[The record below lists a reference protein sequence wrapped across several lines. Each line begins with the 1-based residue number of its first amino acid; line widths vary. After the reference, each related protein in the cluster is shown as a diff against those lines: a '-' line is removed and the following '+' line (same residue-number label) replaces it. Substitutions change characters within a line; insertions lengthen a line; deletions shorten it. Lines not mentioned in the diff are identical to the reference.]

1 MSTEI
6 EFGDLIYEYF
16 YNQDV
21 KTTKPLQFANW
32 FISKI
37 KNENYLSL
45 SEEEFIDI
53 CIKILNN
60 SGMSLTD
67 VLKLT
72 DSKKVLSKL
81 ISRVDNIEQ
90 IIEQN
95 PAILKVLNKNDIL
108 KMKNVLMKIG
118 SNPLNGEYQY
128 LALEILSEFSNDPD
142 IKKFFINLAYDWD
155 TQVRRLVLKA
165 FSNMELDET
174 VIRILKNLRLDE
186 SDEENIKMIDE
197 ILKKI

>member
-6 EFGDLIYEYF
+6 EFSDLIYEYF

-60 SGMSLTD
+60 SGMSLMD

-95 PAILKVLNKNDIL
+95 PAILKVLNKNDIV

-128 LALEILSEFSNDPD
+128 LALEILSEFPNDPD

>member
-6 EFGDLIYEYF
+6 EFSDLIYEYF

-45 SEEEFIDI
+45 SEEEFIEI

-81 ISRVDNIEQ
+81 ISRIDNIEQ

-95 PAILKVLNKNDIL
+95 PAILKVLNKNNIL
-108 KMKNVLMKIG
+108 KMKNILMKIG

-128 LALEILSEFSNDPD
+128 LALEILSEFPNDPD

>member
-6 EFGDLIYEYF
+6 EFSDLIYEYF

-81 ISRVDNIEQ
+81 ISRIDNIEQ

-95 PAILKVLNKNDIL
+95 PAILKVLNKNDIV

-128 LALEILSEFSNDPD
+128 LALEILSEFPNDPD

>member
-6 EFGDLIYEYF
+6 EFSDLIYEYF
-16 YNQDV
+16 YNQNV

-95 PAILKVLNKNDIL
+95 PAILKVLNKNDIV

-128 LALEILSEFSNDPD
+128 LALEILSEFPNDPD

-174 VIRILKNLRLDE
+174 LIRILKNLRLDE

>member
-1 MSTEI
+1 MSAEI
-6 EFGDLIYEYF
+6 EFSDLIYEYF

-81 ISRVDNIEQ
+81 ISRVDNIDQ

-95 PAILKVLNKNDIL
+95 PAILKVLNKNDIA

-128 LALEILSEFSNDPD
+128 LALEILSEFPNDPD

>member
-6 EFGDLIYEYF
+6 EFSDLIYEYF
-16 YNQDV
+16 YNQDA

-95 PAILKVLNKNDIL
+95 PAILKVLNKNDIV

-128 LALEILSEFSNDPD
+128 LALEILSEFPNDPD

-155 TQVRRLVLKA
+155 TQVRRLALRA

>member
-1 MSTEI
+1 MSAEI
-6 EFGDLIYEYF
+6 EFSDLIYEYF

-95 PAILKVLNKNDIL
+95 PAILKVLNKNDIA

-128 LALEILSEFSNDPD
+128 LALEILSEFPNDPD

>member
-6 EFGDLIYEYF
+6 EFSDLIYEYF

-45 SEEEFIDI
+45 PEQEFIDI

-95 PAILKVLNKNDIL
+95 PAILKVLNKNDIA

-128 LALEILSEFSNDPD
+128 LALEILSEFPNDPD

-186 SDEENIKMIDE
+186 SDEKNIKMIDE

>member
-6 EFGDLIYEYF
+6 EFSDLIYEYF

-81 ISRVDNIEQ
+81 ISRIDNIEQ

-95 PAILKVLNKNDIL
+95 PAILKVLNKNDIV

-128 LALEILSEFSNDPD
+128 LALEILSEFPNDPD

-174 VIRILKNLRLDE
+174 LIRILKNLRLDE

>member
-6 EFGDLIYEYF
+6 EFSDLIYEYF

-32 FISKI
+32 FIFKI

-60 SGMSLTD
+60 SGMSLID

-81 ISRVDNIEQ
+81 ISKVDNIEQ
-90 IIEQN
+90 ILEQN
-95 PAILKVLNKNDIL
+95 PAILKILNKNDII

-128 LALEILSEFSNDPD
+128 LALEILSEFPNDPD
-142 IKKFFINLAYDWD
+142 IKKFFINLVYDWD

>member
-6 EFGDLIYEYF
+6 EFSDLIYEYF

-53 CIKILNN
+53 CTKILKN

-81 ISRVDNIEQ
+81 ISRVDNIDQ

-95 PAILKVLNKNDIL
+95 PAILKVLNKNDIV

-128 LALEILSEFSNDPD
+128 LALEILSEFPNDPD

-155 TQVRRLVLKA
+155 TQVRRLVLRA

-174 VIRILKNLRLDE
+174 IIRILKNLRLDE
-186 SDEENIKMIDE
+186 SDEENIRMIDE

>member
-6 EFGDLIYEYF
+6 EFSDLIYEYF

-81 ISRVDNIEQ
+81 IFRVDNIEQ

-108 KMKNVLMKIG
+108 KMKNILMKIG

>member
-6 EFGDLIYEYF
+6 EFSDLIYEYF

-45 SEEEFIDI
+45 SEEEFIEI

-81 ISRVDNIEQ
+81 ISKIDNIEQ

-95 PAILKVLNKNDIL
+95 PAILKVLNKNDIV

-128 LALEILSEFSNDPD
+128 LALEILSEFPNDPD

-174 VIRILKNLRLDE
+174 VIRILRNLRLDE

>member
-6 EFGDLIYEYF
+6 EFSDLIYEYF

-45 SEEEFIDI
+45 SEQEFIDI

-95 PAILKVLNKNDIL
+95 PAILKVLNKNDII

-128 LALEILSEFSNDPD
+128 LALEILSEFPNDPD